1 MRQIQPTPARMQH
14 FHSIGKVMSLLSR
27 SCDILNKI
35 TALICAVAIGL
46 LPIMIFYDVI
56 ARYFFNAPTIWASE
70 LALYIVQGI
79 VFLPMGLLI
88 NNNDHVRVTLLT
100 DHLSTNT
107 QKWLHAFSLFMVIIF
122 SIIII
127 IYGWQYTTHTWTQG
141 QLSPT
146 LLAVPLWLPSAL
158 IPLGG
163 LFLLINTA
171 NKLIFDQR
179 VR

>member
-1 MRQIQPTPARMQH
+1 
-14 FHSIGKVMSLLSR
+14 MSVLSR
-27 SCDILNKI
+27 LCKILNKI
-35 TALICAVAIGL
+35 TVLICATAIGL
-46 LPIMIFYDVI
+46 LPIMVFYDVI

-88 NNNDHVRVTLLT
+88 NNDDHVRVTLLT
-100 DHLSTNT
+100 DHLSANT
-107 QKWLHAFSLFMVIIF
+107 QKWLHAFSLLMVMIF

-127 IYGWQYTTHTWTQG
+127 IYGWKYMAHAWNQR

-146 LLAVPLWLPSAL
+146 LLAVPVWIPSAL

-163 LFLLINTA
+163 LFLSINAA
-171 NKLIFDQR
+171 NKLIFQQR
-179 VR
+179 AR